1 VNLNSITA
9 YNVRPEASAHGK
21 SEFAVLRW
29 TEFLVEENRRVGLI
43 VFSVHPGTIMTK
55 LAEAIPRETWES
67 AFPSSSPLFFS

>member
-43 VFSVHPGTIMTK
+43 VFSVHPGAIMTK
-55 LAEAIPRETWES
+55 LA
-67 AFPSSSPLFFS
+67 